1 MGSYT
6 HRNCDR
12 NSVRGGQGSPQ
23 GSEEKRGPEKTPGSS
38 MKSRAQ
44 ATAASAFSR
53 AAFWMA
59 LLAVVA
65 VFCLSSASLR
75 AESASTFYKR
85 GLNAEARDD
94 YDAAFDNYQ
103 KAYAKAPKD
112 LQYRTSL
119 YRVRITASAM
129 HITKGRK
136 LLDGGNDQGAL
147 SEFLH
152 AAEIDPSN
160 EAAQQEI
167 ARVRKK
173 NGEAAPQTETSLSQ
187 TVGKQEDLESM
198 GAPAELK
205 PVSNEPLTLHMQED
219 AKVVYQAIGKA
230 AGVNVLF
237 DPEFTA
243 KRIQVD
249 LNNVSL
255 LDALRIVGTISN
267 TFWRPVTDNTIFVA
281 ANTTAKRRDLDEQAV
296 QTFYLSNAWQAT
308 DLTDVNT
315 AIRNLLPAA
324 KAYPVPSQ
332 NAVVMRGTPDE
343 LLLAQKLI
351 NDLDKARPEVVVDI
365 AILEVSKNWEKT
377 LGIAWP
383 SNVGIALNPPTS
395 GTSTTS
401 TTTGTTGTTGTT
413 STGTGTTL
421 YDLSHLKAYDFAV
434 TVGSATANMLL
445 SDSNTK
451 ILQNP
456 RLRSTD
462 GQKATMKIGEKIPI
476 ATGSYGGGGVGTGA
490 LGGISSLV
498 NTQFTYQDV
507 GVTIEMTPT
516 IHFNHDVTLK
526 IKIEDTSQNGNVTIS
541 QVTEPIIAQKT
552 IEQVIRLREGEAGI
566 LGGIQ
571 DKQEVVSWTGIP
583 GLSSI
588 PVLKYL
594 FGSKDHTINDDEL
607 VFLVVPHVVRSQ
619 SLEEMNLRTIDTGA
633 GTSIEIRHVPSEAPG
648 GANPASNPDST
659 PAPTVQ
665 PPAHERPNVGTVPGQ
680 SAMAAAPA
688 ALAQMNDAAQTNG
701 NTPAKPSLP
710 IPPQPARVSFMLAPQ
725 AGPVTVGTTFKVPVM
740 LNGGADIAS
749 VPLQISYDPAKLSLV
764 NVDSGD
770 FLSRDGQAVVLTHRD
785 DGPGLILINASRP
798 PGAAGVNG
806 TGVVC
811 ILSFQAKTAGASDVV
826 LTRPGAVSS
835 KQQQL
840 PAQSGRVSIQ
850 VK

>member
-1 MGSYT
+1 
-6 HRNCDR
+6 
-12 NSVRGGQGSPQ
+12 
-23 GSEEKRGPEKTPGSS
+23 
-38 MKSRAQ
+38 
-44 ATAASAFSR
+44 
-53 AAFWMA
+53 
-59 LLAVVA
+59 
-65 VFCLSSASLR
+65 
-75 AESASTFYKR
+75 
-85 GLNAEARDD
+85 
-94 YDAAFDNYQ
+94 
-103 KAYAKAPKD
+103 
-112 LQYRTSL
+112 
-119 YRVRITASAM
+119 
-129 HITKGRK
+129 
-136 LLDGGNDQGAL
+136 
-147 SEFLH
+147 
-152 AAEIDPSN
+152 
-160 EAAQQEI
+160 
-167 ARVRKK
+167 
-173 NGEAAPQTETSLSQ
+173 
-187 TVGKQEDLESM
+187 
-198 GAPAELK
+198 
-205 PVSNEPLTLHMQED
+205 
-219 AKVVYQAIGKA
+219 
-230 AGVNVLF
+230 
-237 DPEFTA
+237 
-243 KRIQVD
+243 
-249 LNNVSL
+249 
-255 LDALRIVGTISN
+255 
-267 TFWRPVTDNTIFVA
+267 
-281 ANTTAKRRDLDEQAV
+281 
-296 QTFYLSNAWQAT
+296 
-308 DLTDVNT
+308 
-315 AIRNLLPAA
+315 
-324 KAYPVPSQ
+324 
-332 NAVVMRGTPDE
+332 
-343 LLLAQKLI
+343 
-351 NDLDKARPEVVVDI
+351 
-365 AILEVSKNWEKT
+365 
-377 LGIAWP
+377 
-383 SNVGIALNPPTS
+383 
-395 GTSTTS
+395 
-401 TTTGTTGTTGTT
+401 
-413 STGTGTTL
+413 
-421 YDLSHLKAYDFAV
+421 
-434 TVGSATANMLL
+434 
-445 SDSNTK
+445 
-451 ILQNP
+451 
-456 RLRSTD
+456 
-462 GQKATMKIGEKIPI
+462 
-476 ATGSYGGGGVGTGA
+476 
-490 LGGISSLV
+490 
-498 NTQFTYQDV
+498 
-507 GVTIEMTPT
+507 MTPT
-516 IHFNHDVTLK
+516 IHFNRDVTLK

>member
-1 MGSYT
+1 
-6 HRNCDR
+6 
-12 NSVRGGQGSPQ
+12 
-23 GSEEKRGPEKTPGSS
+23 
-38 MKSRAQ
+38 
-44 ATAASAFSR
+44 
-53 AAFWMA
+53 MA
-59 LLAVVA
+59 LIAVVA
-65 VFCLSSASLR
+65 VFGLSSASLR
-75 AESASTFYKR
+75 AQSANAIFKR
-85 GLNAEARDD
+85 GQSAEARQD

-129 HITKGRK
+129 HMTKGRK
-136 LLDGGNDQGAL
+136 LMDAGNDQGAL
-147 SEFLH
+147 AEFLH

-167 ARVRKK
+167 ARARKK
-173 NGEAAPQTETSLSQ
+173 NGEIMPQTETSLSQ
-187 TVGKQEDLESM
+187 TEGKQEDLESM

-205 PVSNEPLTLHMQED
+205 PVSNEALTLHMQED
-219 AKVVYQAIGKA
+219 AKVVYQAVGKA

-237 DPEFTA
+237 DPDFTS

-281 ANTTAKRRDLDEQAV
+281 SNTRAKRTELDEQAV
-296 QTFYLSNAWQAT
+296 QTFYLSNAWQQT
-308 DLTDVNT
+308 DLTDVST
-315 AIRNLLPAA
+315 AIRNVLPNA

-383 SNVGIALNPPTS
+383 SNVAIALNPPTS
-395 GTSTTS
+395 STSTASS
-401 TTTGTTGTTGTT
+401 TTTTTGTTGTT

-421 YDLSHLKAYDFAV
+421 YSLSHLKAYDFAV

-516 IHFNHDVTLK
+516 IHFNRDVTLK

-552 IEQVIRLREGEAGI
+552 IEQVIRLREGEASI

-571 DKQEVVSWTGIP
+571 DKQEVVSWSGIP

-619 SLEEMNLRTIDTGA
+619 SLEEINLRTVDTGE

-648 GANPASNPDST
+648 GAIPTPNPGSVPV
-659 PAPTVQ
+659 PTMQ
-665 PPAHERPNVGTVPGQ
+665 PPARGRPNVGMVPGE
-680 SAMAAAPA
+680 SAVAATPA
-688 ALAQMNDAAQTNG
+688 ALAQLNDAAQTNG
-701 NTPAKPSLP
+701 NTPAKPSPP

-725 AGPVTVGTTFKVPVM
+725 SGPVPAGATFKVPVV

-811 ILSFQAKTAGASDVV
+811 ILSFQAKSAGESDVV

-840 PAQSGRVSIQ
+840 PAQGGRVSIQ

>member
-1 MGSYT
+1 MGSFT
-6 HRNCDR
+6 HRNC
-12 NSVRGGQGSPQ
+12 SVPGGQGSPQ

-44 ATAASAFSR
+44 VIAAPAFSR
-53 AAFWMA
+53 TAFWMA
-59 LLAVVA
+59 LAAVVA
-65 VFCLSSASLR
+65 VFGLSSAPLR
-75 AESASTFYKR
+75 AQSAGALFKHGQS
-85 GLNAEARDD
+85 AEARED

-103 KAYAKAPKD
+103 KAYAKAPKN
-112 LQYRTSL
+112 LEYRTAL
-119 YRVRITASAM
+119 YRVRITTSAM

-136 LLDGGNDQGAL
+136 LLDAGNDQAAL
-147 SEFLH
+147 AEFLH

-173 NGEAAPQTETSLSQ
+173 SGEVAPRTETSLSQ
-187 TVGKQEDLESM
+187 TEGIQEDLESM

-267 TFWRPVTDNTIFVA
+267 TFWRPVTGNTIFVA
-281 ANTTAKRRDLDEQAV
+281 ANTRAKRTELDEQAV
-296 QTFYLSNAWQAT
+296 QTFYLSNAWQQT
-308 DLTDVNT
+308 DLTDVST
-315 AIRNLLPAA
+315 AIRNVLPKA

-365 AILEVSKNWEKT
+365 AILEVNKNWEKT

-383 SNVGIALNPPTS
+383 SNVGIALTS
-395 GTSTTS
+395 PSASSTSSSSSTTSTTS
-401 TTTGTTGTTGTT
+401 TTSSSSSGV
-413 STGTGTTL
+413 TL
-421 YDLSHLKAYDFAV
+421 YELSHLKAYDFAV

-476 ATGSYGGGGVGTGA
+476 ATGSYGGGTTGS
-490 LGGISSLV
+490 LGGVSSLV

-516 IHFNHDVTLK
+516 IHFNRDVTLK
-526 IKIEDTSQNGNVTIS
+526 IKIEDTSQNGSVTIS

-571 DKQEVVSWTGIP
+571 DKQELVSWSGIP

-594 FGSKDHTINDDEL
+594 FGSKDHTIKDDEL
-607 VFLVVPHVVRSQ
+607 IFLVVPHVVRSQ
-619 SLEEMNLRTIDTGA
+619 SLEELNLRTVDTGE
-633 GTSIEIRHVPSEAPG
+633 GDSIDIRHVPSEAPG
-648 GANPASNPDST
+648 GANPVPNPGSA
-659 PAPTVQ
+659 PAPMAQ
-665 PPAHERPNVGTVPGQ
+665 PPAHGRPNVGSVPGQ
-680 SAMAAAPA
+680 SAAAAAPA
-688 ALAQMNDAAQTNG
+688 ALAQLNDAAQTNG
-701 NTPAKPSLP
+701 NTPAKPSPP

-725 AGPVTVGTTFKVPVM
+725 SGPVAVGAAFKVPVV
-740 LNGGADIAS
+740 LSGGADIAS
-749 VPLQISYDPAKLSLV
+749 VPLQISYDPARLSLV

-840 PAQSGRVSIQ
+840 PAQGGRVSIQ